1 MVGNF
6 FFLITI
12 CIIVKYFKRLEKI
25 FNIYDVPN
33 SKRKI
38 HKKKVSRFGGIFFF
52 TALLIFFCTKLD
64 TINYLKF
71 FSNLNFVL
79 IGFLLF
85 FLGIFDDKFN
95 LKPFHKFFFLTV
107 FYFLFFLLEETLLL
121 KTLNV
126 PSLNLII
133 DLSYFSFFFTLLCFI
148 ILSISLN
155 MFDGINLQSS
165 LFLFQVLF
173 FIFLHGVLDNLLV
186 YFLITN
192 LVFLFFNFYGKAFLG
207 EAGVLINS
215 LVIGIYFIKLNNLN
229 LTQNS
234 LSVFLLLL
242 YPILDFLR
250 VFYIRILHG
259 NNPLLPDSNHIHH
272 IGLSKFGFK
281 NYIVLSQSFIFITWA
296 SYMLLNI
303 NINISIFFG
312 VASYFYII
320 TSVKIFK
327 KAKK

>member
-6 FFLITI
+6 LFLITI
-12 CIIVKYFKRLEKI
+12 CIVVKYFKRLEKI

-33 SKRKI
+33 KKRKI

-52 TALLIFFCTKLD
+52 SALLIFFFTKLD
-64 TINYLKF
+64 TINYLKLY
-71 FSNLNFVL
+71 SNLNFVL

-95 LKPFHKFFFLTV
+95 LKPSHKFFFLAV
-107 FYFLFFLLEETLLL
+107 FYLLFLFLEETLLL
-121 KTLNV
+121 KI
-126 PSLNLII
+126 LNLPSVNLTI
-133 DLSYFSFFFTLLCFI
+133 DLSYFSFFFTFLCFI

-186 YFLITN
+186 YFLIIN
-192 LVFLFFNFYGKAFLG
+192 VVFLFFNFYGKAFLG
-207 EAGVLINS
+207 EGGVLINS

-250 VFYIRILHG
+250 VFYIRILQG
-259 NNPLLPDSNHIHH
+259 NNPLLPDTNHIHH

-281 NYIVLSQSFIFITWA
+281 KYIIFSQSFIFITWA
-296 SYMLLNI
+296 SYVLLNI
-303 NINISIFFG
+303 NINISILFG
-312 VASYFYII
+312 VVSYFYII
-320 TSVKIFK
+320 TSVKMFM

>member
-95 LKPFHKFFFLTV
+95 LKPFHKFFFLTA

-234 LSVFLLLL
+234 LSVLLLLL

-296 SYMLLNI
+296 SYVLLNI
-303 NINISIFFG
+303 NINISILFG

>member
-95 LKPFHKFFFLTV
+95 LKPFHKFFFLTA